1 MAAARLLV
9 VLVSPLLVLLAIHT
23 TVATACSHPKVIVNS
38 GSDQVCPAGGC
49 CIYNYTE
56 YVWHRPLQ
64 IKVEA
69 RATAIVNFLTVSAG
83 QDWTIQSGGTTTV
96 WCEKTSTCQKIR
108 LLGRGIKAHCKGLAS
123 CQAAD
128 CEGGAKIVECTGTSS
143 CQANSGCGVPSQ
155 LANNTATE
163 QE

>member
-1 MAAARLLV
+1 MPGRRLLY
-9 VLVSPLLVLLAIHT
+9 LQLHGICGT
-23 TVATACSHPKVIVNS
+23 GT
-38 GSDQVCPAGGC
+38 SDQSKASHCHC
-49 CIYNYTE
+49 KLS
-56 YVWHRPLQ
+56 HRIRRP
-64 IKVEA
+64 
-69 RATAIVNFLTVSAG
+69 
-83 QDWTIQSGGTTTV
+83 DWTIQSGGTTTV
-96 WCEKTSTCQKIR
+96 WCEKTSTCQNIR